1 MKRFLYEKLVEWK
14 HSKWRKPLILEGARQ
29 VGKTWLLK
37 QFGQSE
43 YKHLVYINCD
53 NNPQFEMIFADYDIN
68 RIIRNLSALSNKPI
82 LPGKTLIVFDEI
94 QEMPKA
100 LTSLK
105 YFCEDAPQIHVA
117 VAGSLLGLFDHHGSG
132 FPVGNVDTLS
142 LYPLSFMEF
151 LDALGKDILIKQIRE
166 HKWEELNALNPMLTE
181 LLRQYFFTG
190 GMPEVVES
198 YVTNYDLKRVRA
210 IQENILEGYR
220 QDFSKHASKTDIEK
234 ISLVFRSIPSQLA
247 KENKKYIYSAVK
259 NGGRAKEFEGAI
271 QWLINAGIVHKV
283 NRAKSIG
290 MPLSFYEDFNCFKL
304 FLNDLGLLGAMSDAS
319 PAEILIGNGAF
330 SSYQGSFTEQF
341 VAQQF
346 FSAVGKNLYYY
357 TNDNS
362 TMEIDFLTQNES
374 VMPIEV
380 KAGINLKSK
389 SLSTVLKNN
398 SELFGIRFSMA
409 DYKIQGQMVNVPL
422 ALSEEYFREIFKR

>member
-132 FPVGNVDTLS
+132 FPVGKVDTLS

-198 YVTNYDLKRVRA
+198 YVTNHDLKRVRA